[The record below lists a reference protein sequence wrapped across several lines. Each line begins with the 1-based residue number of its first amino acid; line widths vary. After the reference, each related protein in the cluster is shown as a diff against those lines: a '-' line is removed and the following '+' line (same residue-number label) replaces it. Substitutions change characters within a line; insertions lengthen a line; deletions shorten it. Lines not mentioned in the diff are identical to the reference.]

1 MILVKSLIL
10 IDPKDDTPV
19 KELQLRRMP
28 VVNEDTPLYQMLD
41 MFQQGKSILFF
52 NILQFSFEILIFL
65 FKGHMAI
72 IIDSSDCITSK
83 GIITLEDVVEELIG
97 VSLIKIEIKI
107 DKIIILY
114 YSRRKL

>member
-52 NILQFSFEILIFL
+52 NIL
-65 FKGHMAI
+65 
-72 IIDSSDCITSK
+72 
-83 GIITLEDVVEELIG
+83 
-97 VSLIKIEIKI
+97 
-107 DKIIILY
+107 
-114 YSRRKL
+114 

>member
-1 MILVKSLIL
+1 
-10 IDPKDDTPV
+10 
-19 KELQLRRMP
+19 
-28 VVNEDTPLYQMLD
+28 
-41 MFQQGKSILFF
+41 
-52 NILQFSFEILIFL
+52 
-65 FKGHMAI
+65 MAI

-97 VSLIKIEIKI
+97 VSLIKIKII